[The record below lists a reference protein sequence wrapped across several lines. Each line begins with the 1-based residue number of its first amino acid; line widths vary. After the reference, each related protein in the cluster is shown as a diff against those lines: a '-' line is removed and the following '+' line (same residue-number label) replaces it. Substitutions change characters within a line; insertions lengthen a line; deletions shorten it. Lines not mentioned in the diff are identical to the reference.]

1 MFASRVVGLPDRTR
15 QMLLLAALDGTGD
28 LAAVEAAASDRA
40 GVDDLAPA
48 EQHQHRLVTVS
59 TDNRRLSFRHPLI
72 GSAVG
77 ELATAAERRRAHRA
91 LADVLG
97 DRLERRA
104 WHLGEAAV
112 GPDETIAALLEEA
125 ARRRLR
131 RGDALGA
138 VAALTRAAGLSPAAS
153 EESRRLAEA
162 AYVGVD
168 SSSTLDDAPRLLAGA
183 QAHPTGQQSLH
194 AAAASAFLLINR
206 DGDMDTAYTNYR
218 SPGSRRPG

>member
-28 LAAVEAAASDRA
+28 LAGVEAAASDRA

-48 EQHQHRLVTVS
+48 EQHRLVTVS

-72 GSAVG
+72 GSAVV
-77 ELATAAERRRAHRA
+77 ELATAAERRGAHRA

-206 DGDMDTAYTNYR
+206 DGDMATAYTNYR